1 MSAPISRGRV
11 ARRVHLTWRRA
22 RHRYG
27 PPLAWAATMRLL
39 YLAAVAA
46 GAAAAPNGV
55 GAGARF
61 AAEGVVGR
69 IAAVLVRWDGQLYL
83 DIAREGYVS
92 PPLHLRAAFF
102 PLLPACIHQLH
113 ALTGVAPHTCGLVL
127 TNLCD
132 VFAACLVWRLAV
144 ARVGRRRARH
154 VLAVWS
160 LFPGRLFGLVLGTE
174 GPLAACSVGAFVAA
188 GAGRPAL
195 AWLAAACAGATRAP
209 GAFVGLALAVQ
220 VLTDGHVAAMHPN
233 PRPRGLQRAV
243 LLGRSL
249 LGASAYAL
257 AAVVGPSTFA
267 AHLYQVVG
275 RPWAFAEV
283 QSAWRR
289 APAWPWAT
297 LVHSAEPYDHV
308 ACWLG
313 LAGIVLSLRRGAP
326 VRAGERFLLAASVV
340 LPSCTGRLMS
350 MQRFVGVVFPL
361 ALLGGVLMQRR
372 WPRRIYWAYALGVGV
387 VLGVKLG
394 LGHKV
399 V

>member
-1 MSAPISRGRV
+1 MRV
-11 ARRVHLTWRRA
+11 LF
-22 RHRYG
+22 
-27 PPLAWAATMRLL
+27 
-39 YLAAVAA
+39 LAAIAT
-46 GAAAAPNGV
+46 GLAAAPDGV
-55 GAGARF
+55 GTGPHVV
-61 AAEGVVGR
+61 AEGVAGR

-102 PLLPACIHQLH
+102 PLLPACIRGLH
-113 ALTGVAPHTCGLVL
+113 ALTGVAPRTCGLVL

-132 VFAACLVWRLAV
+132 VAAACLVWRLAV
-144 ARVGRRRARH
+144 ARVGRRRARQ

-160 LFPGRLFGLVLGTE
+160 MFPGRLFGLVLGTE
-174 GPLAACSVGAFVAA
+174 GPFAACSAGAFVAA
-188 GAGRPAL
+188 GAGWSRL

-220 VLTDGHVAAMHPN
+220 VLTDGHVAAMHGS
-233 PRPRGLQRAV
+233 PRPRGLPRAV

-249 LGASAYAL
+249 LAAWAYAVG
-257 AAVVGPSTFA
+257 AVVGPFVFA
-267 AHLYQVVG
+267 THLHRAIG
-275 RPWAFAEV
+275 RPWAFVEV

-289 APAWPWAT
+289 APAWPWTA

-326 VRAGERFLLAASVV
+326 VRAGERFLLVACVA
-340 LPSCTGRLMS
+340 LALCTGHLMS

-361 ALLGGVLMQRR
+361 ALLGGASMRRR
-372 WPRRIYWAYALGVGV
+372 WPGRTYWVYGLGVGA